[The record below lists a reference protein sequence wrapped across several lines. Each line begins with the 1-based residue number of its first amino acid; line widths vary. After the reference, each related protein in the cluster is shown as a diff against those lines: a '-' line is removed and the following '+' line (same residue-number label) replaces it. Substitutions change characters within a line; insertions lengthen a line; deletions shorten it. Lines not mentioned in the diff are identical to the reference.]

1 MQISHN
7 NDNSTSEWTH
17 LNFARS
23 PAIKKKEFK
32 SNLVSANFVAEPEVP
47 YEIPGILALKYN

>member
-1 MQISHN
+1 MNAFKLRQISRN
-7 NDNSTSEWTH
+7 
-17 LNFARS
+17 
-23 PAIKKKEFK
+23 KKKEFK